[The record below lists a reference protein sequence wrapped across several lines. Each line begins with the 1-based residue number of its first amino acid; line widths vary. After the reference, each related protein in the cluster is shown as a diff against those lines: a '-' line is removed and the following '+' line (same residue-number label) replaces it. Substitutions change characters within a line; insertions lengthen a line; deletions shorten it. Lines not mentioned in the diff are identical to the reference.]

1 VASALKPDGVF
12 MMQISPLYYSAFG
25 SHLAPWIPEPWAHL
39 VMQDDAYEKALF
51 EARDATSGVEES
63 SMNLADVRRAVWNTY
78 HTLNKMTA
86 PRLERIAVA
95 AGLRIVRDY
104 RTQNEHPIPDFLKD
118 LYDEQILLT
127 EQIVWLLQK
136 A

>member
-1 VASALKPDGVF
+1 
-12 MMQISPLYYSAFG
+12 
-25 SHLAPWIPEPWAHL
+25 
-39 VMQDDAYEKALF
+39 MQDDAYEKALF

-104 RTQNEHPIPDFLKD
+104 RTQNEHPIPDFLRD
-118 LYDEQILLT
+118 LYDAQILLT